1 MSALWYDPFR
11 WNDLLSD
18 WCVYRS
24 RHANDRPKGPWRLP
38 LYQLLSSTRPE
49 ERSRQPQTAPGATQG
64 VAPGST
70 ISS

>member
-18 WCVYRS
+18 WCVYSS

-38 LYQLLSSTRPE
+38 LYQLLRSTRPA
-49 ERSRQPQTAPGATQG
+49 EREIQPPAAPGATQG
-64 VAPGST
+64 VVSGRT
-70 ISS
+70 ISR

>member
-11 WNDLLSD
+11 WNHLLSD

-24 RHANDRPKGPWRLP
+24 RHASDRPRGPWRLP

-49 ERSRQPQTAPGATQG
+49 EREMPTSAASGATQG
-64 VAPGST
+64 VAPRRN
-70 ISS
+70 ISP